1 MHIKHLNSVFYFKFM
16 SFSSNFKNSEILCAL
31 YVNVIWLVYALQS
44 ISSHHWVFYVVL
56 FTLFL

>member
-16 SFSSNFKNSEILCAL
+16 SFSSGKNSEILCAL